1 MSDPY
6 PEETTMPT
14 TNQSRK
20 AAVNSDYAPLYA
32 VAGLA
37 DIALETVK
45 ITITSRL
52 ADARAR
58 QVRLAERAEA
68 TRSQVRGNAEGAVKV
83 AGDLP
88 AQLKTLPE
96 QLRQLPDMAR
106 AQLAQAQKQAEVAYA
121 DFAGRGKVAVDG
133 AVLNARKLQAQ
144 AAARAARAGDGVA
157 GTAADLTEAAE
168 RIADDAKTAT
178 GSARRTT
185 ARKAGGTASAAQRAA
200 ATKKPSTRKASAR
213 KDPARKTAA
222 E

>member
-1 MSDPY
+1 
-6 PEETTMPT
+6 MPT

-45 ITITSRL
+45 ITITSQL

-121 DFAGRGKVAVDG
+121 DLAGRGKVAVDG

-178 GSARRTT
+178 GSARQTT

-213 KDPARKTAA
+213 KAPARKTAA